1 MVTAVDFGMTA
12 AHSALKRKGREG
24 LAKNAKKGAARS
36 SCYIGPEAMSW
47 WSKKKPAE
55 PAKAVEDRIRRR
67 YQSFRDLLSLNNECL
82 ELMAAIQEDLQFVL
96 PRRDIVGPRISGV
109 YSKAEA
115 TVAALER
122 LTGINFPQ
130 LHEAIHAQQN
140 EVERYIAAR
149 QELVAPNFSAWLGE
163 IDGAST
169 AEAGGKAAA
178 LAEVKNQIGLPVP
191 DGYVITAEAYRQFC
205 GIPLWER
212 SAMPPII
219 ST

>member
-1 MVTAVDFGMTA
+1 
-12 AHSALKRKGREG
+12 
-24 LAKNAKKGAARS
+24 
-36 SCYIGPEAMSW
+36 MSW

-67 YQSFRDLLSLNNECL
+67 YQSFRHLLSLNNECL

-96 PRRDIVGPRISGV
+96 PWRDIVGPRISTV
-109 YSKAEA
+109 YSKTEA

-163 IDGAST
+163 IDGASV

-178 LAEVKNQIGLPVP
+178 LAEVKNRIGLPVP

-205 GIPLWER
+205 GIPLWEKIR
-212 SAMPPII
+212 DATHNLDLNDLSAL
-219 ST
+219 